1 MIIVFQ
7 PEASDMEGIHS
18 NKLLVFLIYLFIYLF
33 IYWVNNFS
41 GISKTH
47 WRPRSVHKHTHTH
60 IYSSAISII
69 DKQAC
74 FQLRTVTYNYLPQAA
89 QYRGHIFYYFFYS
102 AYFLFGEVQKP
113 AHVFASYRYEMPD
126 RCPDDTERSAVLS
139 VHPWFRYRM
148 WIQLQRWP
156 RVAGWPAVEVL
167 GRNHD
172 VERANPCVQK

>member
-18 NKLLVFLIYLFIYLF
+18 NKLLVFLIYLFIYLL
-33 IYWVNNFS
+33 
-41 GISKTH
+41 SKQFQWYIQNTLKTS
-47 WRPRSVHKHTHTH
+47 RSVHKHTHTH

-148 WIQLQRWP
+148 
-156 RVAGWPAVEVL
+156 
-167 GRNHD
+167 
-172 VERANPCVQK
+172 